1 MKDWLRSVAGEEFD
15 NEQHVR
21 RGENNTWFSDE
32 AAAAFIG
39 YAFTGEMAHHF
50 LTMIEKTKLVLS
62 PPSYT
67 DAASVPVQS
76 QQSSSS
82 YKECTVT
89 QDEIVHAAVLSTMV
103 SSEDYKAQRTELDEL
118 TDNTAIRKKIDDY
131 QSAKILEINDHRLA
145 HAAVPNTVISPA
157 VYKQLSDDYSELS
170 DKHRHLCAEF
180 DEMQRLKSTIKNPQ
194 NKPVETAEAVKDQ
207 VISDLQANTNRVL
220 HDNKTIRKNND
231 ESRSAKNL
239 EIDDLVRI
247 ILAERGAHAAVKNRL
262 KTCFIRNKTLA
273 NLVRGQKLE
282 LKRRRSNMRTQQR
295 RLNTRKVTIRNLR
308 TTQERLE
315 SLNRHLL
322 LRNTELVEDFDQYT
336 DDVDAQLLM
345 TNELRHVNV
354 TPATRGTHDMLVR
367 NFIYTTATTIGSR
380 VCSMY
385 RTPGLMTFVDHAATT
400 KFFVDVVMQGVD
412 IIGAAL
418 LKPGFWLNPVN
429 CRISVYRYMKRAY
442 GTEYCTVV
450 SLAQLM
456 FEVKKFNNW
465 VRSLTPVYHYLLLPQ
480 ERMMQDAFP

>member
-1 MKDWLRSVAGEEFD
+1 MQSFAIKLQDKKFEEFIQLLADRYLIPFVPPVRAPATEDFHAPPPYYPTKRPHETALPSDSHTSTPSSSQSNTKHQRALFSVFAKSIGPQRKPRVGNDEEKESTGQNFQETTLPTLSVAHAHYAELEVVKAKLAIEQALRLKEKQEF
-15 NEQHVR
+15 QHR
-21 RGENNTWFSDE
+21 IIR
-32 AAAAFIG
+32 
-39 YAFTGEMAHHF
+39 
-50 LTMIEKTKLVLS
+50 
-62 PPSYT
+62 
-67 DAASVPVQS
+67 
-76 QQSSSS
+76 
-82 YKECTVT
+82 
-89 QDEIVHAAVLSTMV
+89 LST
-103 SSEDYKAQRTELDEL
+103 LG
-118 TDNTAIRKKIDDY
+118 
-131 QSAKILEINDHRLA
+131 
-145 HAAVPNTVISPA
+145 
-157 VYKQLSDDYSELS
+157 
-170 DKHRHLCAEF
+170 
-180 DEMQRLKSTIKNPQ
+180 
-194 NKPVETAEAVKDQ
+194 ETAEAVKDQ
-207 VISDLQANTNRVL
+207 VISDLQANTNCVL
-220 HDNKTIRKNND
+220 HDNTTIRKNSD

-412 IIGAAL
+412 IIGSAL